1 MDAICTQQFVLSLS
15 SVSADKEIDWHHVGG
30 GRPPET
36 TRVVR
41 RQHASLRAGGL
52 PTVKLNHLW
61 WMSRP
66 APLGLIPSIALHD
79 GLLQRVERVV
89 EQAKGAAAAAGDG
102 LKGAAAAAGD
112 GLKGAAAAAGDGLKA
127 AADKARGL
135 WDKFAH
141 QQKGGKQE
149 L

>member
-1 MDAICTQQFVLSLS
+1 
-15 SVSADKEIDWHHVGG
+15 
-30 GRPPET
+30 
-36 TRVVR
+36 
-41 RQHASLRAGGL
+41 
-52 PTVKLNHLW
+52 
-61 WMSRP
+61 
-66 APLGLIPSIALHD
+66 
-79 GLLQRVERVV
+79 VV

-102 LKGAAAAAGD
+102 LKGAAAAAG
-112 GLKGAAAAAGDGLKA
+112 GGLKA